1 MEEHSTDW
9 PPQVIEI
16 LDDAVILSLVW
27 ANNITQRVDHYF
39 LDIVHAIGGVVV
51 ANPTK
56 LSTIEDRFDAVIE
69 CVRRRGL
76 DSGPM
81 ILSGRYPYSQKMLK
95 IGMKLQGLRESD
107 FKNKLGLFQWMDL
120 LTSESEPDDW
130 KCFQPIGI
138 NLELLMA
145 ELRGLN

>member
-16 LDDAVILSLVW
+16 LDDAVKLSLVW

-51 ANPTK
+51 SNPTK
-56 LSTIEDRFDAVIE
+56 FSAIEDRFDAVIE
-69 CVRRRGL
+69 CVRLRGL
-76 DSGPM
+76 DPGPI

-95 IGMKLQGLRESD
+95 IGMKLQVLRESD
-107 FKNKLGLFQWMDL
+107 LKNKVCLFQWMGL

-138 NLELLMA
+138 DHELLMG

>member
-1 MEEHSTDW
+1 VEEHSTDW

-16 LDDAVILSLVW
+16 LDDAVKLSIVW

-56 LSTIEDRFDAVIE
+56 FSVIEDRFDAVIE

-76 DSGPM
+76 DSGSI

-95 IGMKLQGLRESD
+95 IGMKLQVLRESD
-107 FKNKLGLFQWMDL
+107 LKKRLSLFQWMDL

-138 NLELLMA
+138 DHELLMD